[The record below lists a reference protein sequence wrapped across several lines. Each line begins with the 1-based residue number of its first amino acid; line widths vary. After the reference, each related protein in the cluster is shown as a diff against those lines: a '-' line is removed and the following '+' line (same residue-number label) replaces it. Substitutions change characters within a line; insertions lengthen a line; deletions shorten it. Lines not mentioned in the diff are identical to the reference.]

1 MRPSTTLRATVKS
14 ASQYLERGAP
24 TGLTGLITH
33 PAPRAALL
41 GTYQLTL
48 HRLRQLP
55 TSSVY
60 RQSCEALTKQRLKVI
75 EATVPE
81 GYDAWLERV
90 KKTISAHQSTYSKYL
105 KDNTIDYAALK
116 EHDAIPKD
124 LGAMGN
130 QPWDG
135 KLTRRRSE
143 GSNTFEQAQAKADAA
158 QRDLEGMEQ
167 VDKEGEVVDL
177 ETEPALTR
185 EQYDAHS

>member
-1 MRPSTTLRATVKS
+1 MRPSTTLLATVKS
-14 ASQYLERGAP
+14 ASRYLERGAP

-60 RQSCEALTKQRLKVI
+60 RQSCEALTKQRLKII
-75 EATVPE
+75 EDAVPE

-90 KKTISAHQSTYSKYL
+90 KKTINAHQSTYSKYL
-105 KDNTIDYAALK
+105 KDNQIDYAALK

-124 LGAMGN
+124 QGAVEN
-130 QPWDG
+130 QAWDG
-135 KLTRRRSE
+135 KVTRKNGRSE
-143 GSNTFEQAQAKADAA
+143 GTNTFEQAQAKADAA
-158 QRDLEGMEQ
+158 KRDLEQLEM
-167 VDKEGEVVDL
+167 VDREGEVAEL
-177 ETEPALTR
+177 EMEPNLTR
-185 EQYDAHS
+185 EQ